1 MHSFFSKN
9 MGGVFVKILQ
19 IFWGA
24 GRGGGELQ
32 RPPTRFNQQD
42 SNLDSQDSSLDSKD
56 LDSQDSDSIES
67 IHIEAQSKASN
78 SIKSV

>member
-1 MHSFFSKN
+1 MHSFFSSLCIVFITVLCIVFHKFMHSFFSKN

-42 SNLDSQDSSLDSKD
+42 SNLDSQDSS
-56 LDSQDSDSIES
+56 SD
-67 IHIEAQSKASN
+67 
-78 SIKSV
+78 